1 MDKKEFIKLMELLAG
16 IPPEELYD
24 RIFGVDPDIKLME
37 LLASLPPEELYNR
50 IFGVDPEED
59 DGK

>member
-1 MDKKEFIKLMELLAG
+1 MASELHTRGWAVRADWKHVFLLLNMDKKEFIKLMELLAG

-24 RIFGVDPDIKLME
+24 RIFGVDP
-37 LLASLPPEELYNR
+37 
-50 IFGVDPEED
+50 EED

>member
-1 MDKKEFIKLMELLAG
+1 MLLNMDKKEFIKLMKLLAG

-24 RIFGVDPDIKLME
+24 RIFGVDP
-37 LLASLPPEELYNR
+37 
-50 IFGVDPEED
+50 EED

>member
-24 RIFGVDPDIKLME
+24 RIFGVDP
-37 LLASLPPEELYNR
+37 
-50 IFGVDPEED
+50 EED

>member
-1 MDKKEFIKLMELLAG
+1 MLLNMDKKEFIKLMELLAG

-24 RIFGVDPDIKLME
+24 RIFGVDP
-37 LLASLPPEELYNR
+37 
-50 IFGVDPEED
+50 EED

>member
-1 MDKKEFIKLMELLAG
+1 MASELHTREWAVRTDWKHVFLLLNMDKKEFIKLMELLAG

-24 RIFGVDPDIKLME
+24 RIFGVDP
-37 LLASLPPEELYNR
+37 
-50 IFGVDPEED
+50 EED